1 MGFQVTE
8 VQRYL
13 GGFDYPGSPK
23 DLAAHARDKGAGE
36 DLVNLLGG
44 LPNKQF
50 DGPNAVMKALG
61 SENALGD

>member
-23 DLAAHARDKGAGE
+23 DLVAHARPQ
-36 DLVNLLGG
+36 L
-44 LPNKQF
+44 
-50 DGPNAVMKALG
+50 
-61 SENALGD
+61 

>member
-13 GGFDYPGSPK
+13 GGFDYPGTPK
-23 DLAAHARDKGAGE
+23 DLAAHARQNGADDE
-36 DLVNLLGG
+36 LVESLGG
-44 LPNKQF
+44 LSEQQF